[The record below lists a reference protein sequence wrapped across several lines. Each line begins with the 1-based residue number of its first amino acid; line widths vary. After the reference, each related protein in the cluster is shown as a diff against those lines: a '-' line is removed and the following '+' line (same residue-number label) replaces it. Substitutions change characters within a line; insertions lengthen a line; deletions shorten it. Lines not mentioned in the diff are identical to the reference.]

1 MKKDDQYFAQ
11 VLAFARESLGSYKA
25 VAQALGATSGQAV
38 EAWTRNGVA
47 HKWRPVLDKK
57 FGPGFRKSL
66 NGLLVLGRVMQDP
79 ARVGVATHPKSE
91 HPACRQSSFR
101 RVCEEVQCTIT
112 KET

>member
-38 EAWTRNGVA
+38 EAWMRNGVA

-57 FGPGFRKSL
+57 LIPKIE
-66 NGLLVLGRVMQDP
+66 LLELCINMALV
-79 ARVGVATHPKSE
+79 
-91 HPACRQSSFR
+91 QS
-101 RVCEEVQCTIT
+101 V
-112 KET
+112 